1 MTLLNLNVEN
11 LVIIV
16 GTATGTAGPM
26 LAPASQNEKHTGKKG
41 LNKKDSNSH
50 Y

>member
-26 LAPASQNEKHTGKKG
+26 LAPASQMKNTQEKRG
-41 LNKKDSNSH
+41 
-50 Y
+50 